1 MPPRRGKSPDAGHP
15 YMAVPSTIK
24 ATPRYSF
31 SRAGLGS
38 QMPNSPHRP
47 GSPGPLAGDYIPGC
61 PGSTSKMPSSPNI
74 SFTSSRTGR
83 LSHSATAVPG
93 PGSYESKAFT
103 SKSSK
108 MHSWPFGQSSSTGRL
123 EKAPSCTPGPGAYEP
138 PPLSG
143 MSPVHSPRGDGGR
156 PLSGSGAENPGFGS
170 STARKISPRVHHSHG
185 GPRPSSPRSVNG
197 ASGSRWCGNTP
208 GEVGPGAYDR
218 AVQAKA
224 PSAKFPTS
232 PRFGSSRQASPGP
245 GSYDSEVRGQA
256 KGCRFG
262 ATGARPSLANVCR
275 STGAA
280 ATPGPGSYE
289 VGFATEA
296 TKVTPQAFSMGGRG
310 KDTLQTSPGPG
321 DYGGS
326 YTMFR

>member
-1 MPPRRGKSPDAGHP
+1 MPPRRGKSPDAGQP

-38 QMPNSPHRP
+38 QMPNSPHQP
-47 GSPGPLAGDYIPGC
+47 GSPGPLAGDYVPGC

-83 LSHSATAVPG
+83 LSHSATLVPG
-93 PGSYESKAFT
+93 PGSYESKALM

-108 MHSWPFGQSSSTGRL
+108 PHSWPFGQSSSTGRL
-123 EKAPSCTPGPGAYEP
+123 EKAPSSTPGPGAYEP
-138 PPLSG
+138 PPLGG
-143 MSPVHSPRGDGGR
+143 MSPATSPRGDR
-156 PLSGSGAENPGFGS
+156 GFGS
-170 STARKISPRVHHSHG
+170 STARKISPRLHSHG
-185 GPRPSSPRSVNG
+185 GPRASSPRSANG

-218 AVQAKA
+218 PVQQQTA
-224 PSAKFPTS
+224 PSPKFPTS

-245 GSYDSEVRGQA
+245 GSYDPELRQANQA
-256 KGCRFG
+256 KTCRFG

-289 VGFATEA
+289 VGYATDT
-296 TKVTPQAFSMGGRG
+296 TKLAPQAFSMSGRS
-310 KDTLQTSPGPG
+310 KETSQSSPGPG

-326 YTMFR
+326 PTMFR